1 MSPAEHVAP
10 STHPPTHPSAIHL
23 LSICSSIHPLI
34 LCPSIYSPSIHL
46 SIYHFSIHLSIHPS
60 IHPLILYPSIYPLS
74 IHPPILHLSSH
85 SHTYPLIH
93 LSTDPLSIHPPSY
106 PLCIH
111 PYLFIHPSIHLHP
124 SIHPLS
130 IHPLTHPLIF
140 YPPTL
145 PPTYPLSIHPAVSLS
160 IHPWDPTF
168 SDTCPWAGV
177 GPAASESMGEL
188 SKMWGFWA
196 PPQLESLDQW
206 LSMYKGV
213 PVLLRCS
220 WRPEKHLWWASCLL
234 LSLYQSVVCVGSRK
248 IIQKYT
254 SDPGHVFVQS
264 SQYLAQPPPRLLIDS
279 KPLAHTCPQPG
290 RATSFLKGAQPTP
303 MPPTSPHSAFRPPAW
318 LVSAQLWGFTFQNPV
333 PSSYPWLPF
342 CGHPLPDQ
350 CPLPSAVGTE
360 RLCWT

>member
-1 MSPAEHVAP
+1 
-10 STHPPTHPSAIHL
+10 
-23 LSICSSIHPLI
+23 
-34 LCPSIYSPSIHL
+34 
-46 SIYHFSIHLSIHPS
+46 
-60 IHPLILYPSIYPLS
+60 
-74 IHPPILHLSSH
+74 
-85 SHTYPLIH
+85 
-93 LSTDPLSIHPPSY
+93 
-106 PLCIH
+106 
-111 PYLFIHPSIHLHP
+111 
-124 SIHPLS
+124 
-130 IHPLTHPLIF
+130 
-140 YPPTL
+140 
-145 PPTYPLSIHPAVSLS
+145 
-160 IHPWDPTF
+160 
-168 SDTCPWAGV
+168 
-177 GPAASESMGEL
+177 MGEL